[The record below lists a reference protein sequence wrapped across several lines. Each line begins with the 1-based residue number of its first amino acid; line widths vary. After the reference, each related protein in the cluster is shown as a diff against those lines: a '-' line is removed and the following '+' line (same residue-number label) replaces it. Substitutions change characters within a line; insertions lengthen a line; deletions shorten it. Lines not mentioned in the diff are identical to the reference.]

1 MSDSGPEGR
10 FDMLGLLL
18 KQGQQLYR
26 VYTHGHCTPLC
37 LPYSTA
43 STSTPRTGVA
53 MVRMGIR
60 VSFLTSRA
68 VSLRVTFSHTGPASW
83 THVHENTLMPSPLPW
98 TWSLRKCH
106 LWISR
111 AHCILLLNGF
121 LVGFT
126 INFWL
131 STPGPGLCVT
141 YFLSAFRSDLKFMIS
156 GREVFSNTQSS
167 TGMGPHR
174 TPFSVW
180 NA

>member
-1 MSDSGPEGR
+1 MFLELTPSMSNLGPEGR

-18 KQGQQLYR
+18 RQGQQLYR
-26 VYTHGHCTPLC
+26 VCTHGHCMPLS

-60 VSFLTSRA
+60 GSFLTSRA
-68 VSLRVTFSHTGPASW
+68 VSLRVKFSHTGPASW
-83 THVHENTLMPSPLPW
+83 THVPEYTVMPSPLPW
-98 TWSLRKCH
+98 TWSFRKCH

-111 AHCILLLNGF
+111 AHCILLLNGL

-126 INFWL
+126 IDFWL

-141 YFLSAFRSDLKFMIS
+141 YFSQHSDLILS
-156 GREVFSNTQSS
+156 LWSQGGRSFLIPRVPQ
-167 TGMGPHR
+167 G
-174 TPFSVW
+174 
-180 NA
+180 